1 MKTKSLFSTA
11 RFGMALALAT
21 LPCHLLHATPFAT
34 CLTNNGNGTV
44 SFRLNQTTGTN
55 DLVAV
60 IVGTTTNFL
69 QIPSGDPANLLNRGL
84 ITTNIGI
91 APGANFLVRIKH
103 TGSGIISSNGPSIA
117 FNSPRGISVNNRPGS
132 PYFGW
137 VYVANASTSASGQGA
152 GMYAFSPD
160 LADVLGQGSTN
171 AAKTGGYPFIGGGAS
186 PYHTAVAP
194 DDSVLVTDWSDAQG
208 NLLAMTPTL
217 DSFSYVLKQF
227 DTNSGLAATPVGTNH
242 NHGSVIS
249 AFIVG
254 SGSNLKLYTM
264 DEDYQTDPTAA
275 SVTELNS
282 AWEYDIGNGPMP

>member
-1 MKTKSLFSTA
+1 MKINSPLPIA
-11 RFGMALALAT
+11 RLTITLALAA
-21 LPCHLLHATPFAT
+21 LPGHLIHATPFAT

-44 SFRLNQTTGTN
+44 SFRLTQTTGTN

-60 IVGTTTNFL
+60 IAGTTTNFMQL
-69 QIPSGDPANLLNRGL
+69 PSGDPNQVLNRGL
-84 ITTNIGI
+84 ITTTNIGI
-91 APGANFLVRIKH
+91 GPSATFRVRIKH

-117 FNSPRGISVNNRPGS
+117 FNSPRGISVNNRANS

-137 VYVANASTSASGQGA
+137 VYVANASTAATGQGA

-160 LADVLGQGSTN
+160 LADILGQGNVN

-194 DDSVLVTDWSDAQG
+194 DDSVLVMDWTDAQG
-208 NLLAMTPTL
+208 NLIAMTPTL

-227 DTNSGLAATPVGTNH
+227 DTNSGLAATPVGTNN

-264 DEDYQTDPTAA
+264 DEDYQTDPAAA
-275 SVTELNS
+275 SVAELNS
-282 AWEYDIGNGPMP
+282 AWE